1 MNQYDIESC
10 VADYI
15 DDEYWSDFTDAQKE
29 QVIRDV
35 MEQVGVWQQKEIM
48 THWKVQQIAEQHI
61 QEVLRFKKKL
71 QKEEHTADLSQA
83 RGSIQEVHSPKTE
96 SSKISAKQLSEA
108 LATQQAIFAEQ
119 RSIEEGRVAHESI
132 NQQSQSAYEAY
143 RKTKGGH
150 PS

>member
-71 QKEEHTADLSQA
+71 QK
-83 RGSIQEVHSPKTE
+83 
-96 SSKISAKQLSEA
+96 
-108 LATQQAIFAEQ
+108 
-119 RSIEEGRVAHESI
+119 
-132 NQQSQSAYEAY
+132 
-143 RKTKGGH
+143 GGH